1 MCKHTV
7 YKTSIEVT
15 MLKATKVRIYPTPEQ
30 AEFLNRQFGAVRFAY
45 NKALHIISSKYKRHG
60 LKLKAKKD
68 LKPLLA
74 VAKTSRK
81 YHWLKDFDSIALQ
94 QACINL
100 DKAFSRFFDPKLTS
114 RYPKFK
120 SKHGR
125 QSSYHCMSVGCGDDW
140 VKVAKLKQPIKARIH
155 RKLEGKLK
163 SITLSRTVTGEY
175 YASLLHDDGLEAP
188 APIQSLDED
197 QVQALDMGLTHLA
210 IDSSGD
216 KTPNP
221 RFLKKASANLRRKQK
236 ALSRCKKGSKGRVKA
251 RLKLAKAHQRLAN
264 ARADFQHKLSR
275 QLIDENQAVIVETLK
290 VKNMLKNR
298 KLSKHIAD
306 ASWPGLIQKLEYKA
320 KKEGKHLVKID
331 QWFASSKTC
340 SCCGHKLEGLS
351 LKVRQWQCPSCSAWR
366 DRDINAALNIR
377 AQGILKLKA
386 AGLSVSAN
394 GGKRQ
399 SGHVPV
405 AA

>member
-1 MCKHTV
+1 M
-7 YKTSIEVT
+7 I
-15 MLKATKVRIYPTPEQ
+15 KATKVRIYPTPEQ

-45 NKALHIISSKYKRHG
+45 NKALHIISSQYMRHG

-74 VAKTSRK
+74 VAKKSRK

-100 DKAFSRFFDPKLTS
+100 DQAFQRFFDPKLPA

-120 SKHGR
+120 RKHGK
-125 QSSYHCMSVGCGDDW
+125 QSSYHCMNVSTGENW
-140 VKVAKLKQPIKARIH
+140 IKVPKLEPIKAQIH
-155 RKLEGKLK
+155 RELSGKLK

-175 YASLLHDDGLEAP
+175 YASLLHDDGQEAP
-188 APIQSLDED
+188 APIQSLNED
-197 QVQALDMGLTHLA
+197 QVLGLDMGLTHLI
-210 IDSSGD
+210 IDSSG
-216 KTPNP
+216 KKKPNP

-236 ALSRCKKGSKGRVKA
+236 ALSRCKKGSKGRAKA

-290 VKNMLKNR
+290 VKNMLKNK

-306 ASWPGLIQKLEYKA
+306 ASWSSLIQKLEYKA
-320 KKEGKHLVKID
+320 KEQGKHLVKID

-340 SCCGHKLEGLS
+340 SCCGYRLEALS
-351 LKVRQWQCPSCSAWR
+351 LKVRDWQCQACLVEH
-366 DRDINAALNIR
+366 DRDINAALNIK

-399 SGHVPV
+399 SGHAPV